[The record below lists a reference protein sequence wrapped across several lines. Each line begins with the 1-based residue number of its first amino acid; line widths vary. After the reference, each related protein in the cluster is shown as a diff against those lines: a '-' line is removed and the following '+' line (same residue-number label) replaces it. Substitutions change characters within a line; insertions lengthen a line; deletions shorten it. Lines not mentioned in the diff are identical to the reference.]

1 MAATTT
7 AGHGPMVTRC
17 AVAKRPRTISA
28 TVCGPVQY
36 PGSTNGDQD
45 PLTTGKAGS
54 RSDGWV

>member
-36 PGSTNGDQD
+36 PGSTNGNQD
-45 PLTTGKAGS
+45 H
-54 RSDGWV
+54 